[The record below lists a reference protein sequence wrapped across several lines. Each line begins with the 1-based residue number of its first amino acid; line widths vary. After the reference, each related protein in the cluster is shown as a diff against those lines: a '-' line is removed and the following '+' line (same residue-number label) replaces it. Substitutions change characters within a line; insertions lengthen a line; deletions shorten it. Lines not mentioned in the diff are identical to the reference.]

1 MYSCIFSLIVPG
13 NVEQFLWKPATY
25 IYDLKKLRYSKSL
38 QNDKI
43 HFCKVQQISEKTVQV
58 TISDRFEVIL
68 QFVFSQKQTFRKV
81 KFLSKNSILTKPQH
95 FHDFFTQIFFDN
107 FSREIKVVNS

>member
-1 MYSCIFSLIVPG
+1 MYSCIFSLIVPE

-43 HFCKVQQISEKTVQV
+43 HFCKVQQMDTIVQV

-68 QFVFSQKQTFRKV
+68 HTVRKSQIV
-81 KFLSKNSILTKPQH
+81 SKNSIFRKNNEIVNL
-95 FHDFFTQIFFDN
+95 N
-107 FSREIKVVNS
+107 FRAKIQSITVIMIH